1 MDYYRMENIQAD
13 TTMRESI
20 SGTPQAGTKGQSGSS
35 GTSKGK
41 K

>member
-1 MDYYRMENIQAD
+1 MDYYRIKNVQAD

-20 SGTPQAGTKGQSGSS
+20 GSEGPDTPPSGAQAA
-35 GTSKGK
+35 K